1 MPSKRMKKE
10 TKQFIESLF
19 EFYMHSPSGQEPE
32 NRAALDAAWDDLETV
47 ALDREDSET
56 RI

>member
-1 MPSKRMKKE
+1 MKKE